1 MRQNV
6 KFEHLNTLSAE
17 TVTYRVRDRVQQSE
31 GEGMK
36 VMLTPPDLWGTTGYT
51 GGAGAGGGAGGGASP
66 GAGAGDSMYK
76 ERSEGDLQWG
86 AVVADTKETE
96 NIILLNRQRQVESLY
111 ILRSRHLL
119 MDRGIFALRCY
130 NSRIRMRSL
139 QSG

>member
-17 TVTYRVRDRVQQSE
+17 TLTDRVRDRVQQSEGE

-111 ILRSRHLL
+111 ILRSRYLP
-119 MDRGIFALRCY
+119 
-130 NSRIRMRSL
+130 
-139 QSG
+139 

>member
-1 MRQNV
+1 M
-6 KFEHLNTLSAE
+6 TD
-17 TVTYRVRDRVQQSE
+17 RVRDRVQQSE

-51 GGAGAGGGAGGGASP
+51 G

-96 NIILLNRQRQVESLY
+96 NIILLNRQRQVESIR
-111 ILRSRHLL
+111 ILISRHLL

>member
-1 MRQNV
+1 
-6 KFEHLNTLSAE
+6 
-17 TVTYRVRDRVQQSE
+17 
-31 GEGMK
+31 MK

-51 GGAGAGGGAGGGASP
+51 GGAGAGGGAGGGSSP
-66 GAGAGDSMYK
+66 GAGAEDSMYK

-96 NIILLNRQRQVESLY
+96 NIILLNRQRQVESLH
-111 ILRSRHLL
+111 ILRARHLL